1 MAGPVTI
8 DEEAAAAVLRIFD
21 EFLAG
26 RGLYAIAEGLTR
38 ESIACPSAHDPG
50 RNRHRCGVA
59 WSKGA
64 VRAILTNPATP
75 AARSGTASAKTKC

>member
-38 ESIACPSAHDPG
+38 E
-50 RNRHRCGVA
+50 V
-59 WSKGA
+59 
-64 VRAILTNPATP
+64 LPARRPTIP
-75 AARSGTASAKTKC
+75 AATGTAAASPGPKAPSGSS

>member
-38 ESIACPSAHDPG
+38 EVLPARRPTIPAVTSTAAASPG
-50 RNRHRCGVA
+50 PRALCGL
-59 WSKGA
+59 S
-64 VRAILTNPATP
+64 
-75 AARSGTASAKTKC
+75 